1 MAIPTAMNAGMKNAL
16 APASVMMIAV
26 AMEMSVNRKIF
37 LHFQLKYD
45 CLGTRGLAHEEDASF
60 KFISKL
66 RIVNPRCT

>member
-37 LHFQLKYD
+37 LHFKPKYD
-45 CLGTRGLAHEEDASF
+45 CIGKRGLAHECD
-60 KFISKL
+60 
-66 RIVNPRCT
+66 V